1 MADTL
6 GMHLKQTGELQI
18 ADREFESADR
28 HYHSAKTV
36 YEPGHFV
43 HRAYEE
49 PVPHIDSHGEDAF
62 HHRQESHNFDTLEM
76 LDAHGIHGLPV
87 HDRYGRRTIDQDPY

>member
-6 GMHLKQTGELQI
+6 GMHFKQPGELQI
-18 ADREFESADR
+18 ADREFESAHR

-36 YEPGHFV
+36 YEPGHFR

-49 PVPHIDSHGEDAF
+49 PVPHIDSHG
-62 HHRQESHNFDTLEM
+62 
-76 LDAHGIHGLPV
+76 
-87 HDRYGRRTIDQDPY
+87 